1 MREHVEALTNTVTA
15 KYELAVEILR
25 SYGTFRFTATGWSML
40 PAIWSGDML
49 VVDRV
54 RAGQIQIGD
63 IAVVGRDG
71 RLCAHRVVR
80 LPERTK
86 NQNWITQGDAL
97 PTPDRPFV
105 ENEFLGRVTEV
116 FRAGRCIAL
125 SPNLKGIDFLLAQ
138 IVRRSVFATRVFVY
152 LSNKFKSR
160 RVEPLCQR

>member
-1 MREHVEALTNTVTA
+1 MRQHIEALTNTVAA

-25 SYGTFRFTATGWSML
+25 SYGTFRFAATGWSML
-40 PAIWSGDML
+40 PAIWSGDTL

-54 RAGQIQIGD
+54 RAGQIQMGD
-63 IAVVGRDG
+63 IALVGRDG

-80 LPERTK
+80 LPEGPE
-86 NQNWITQGDAL
+86 NQYWITQGDAL
-97 PTPDRPFV
+97 PTPDRPVV

-125 SPNLKGIDFLLAQ
+125 SPNLRGIDFLLAQ
-138 IVRRSVFATRVFVY
+138 IVRRSVFSTRVFVY

>member
-80 LPERTK
+80 LPEDTK
-86 NQNWITQGDAL
+86 NENWITQGDGL

>member
-80 LPERTK
+80 LPEGIK
-86 NQNWITQGDAL
+86 NQNWTTQGDAL
-97 PTPDRPFV
+97 PTPDRPFD